1 MEKSFF
7 TTLTIEKKIE
17 VGLNYIDEIK
27 LFNENKLIILGSDKI
42 LVYDLLKE
50 KFILNLPLVNN
61 LYFSKI
67 EIIGKDK
74 LIIGILKEM
83 KNHFIIYQFL
93 EDKLNNKY
101 NLIILSETSLSN
113 YEFQFCMLKFLFVN
127 DKIIIIGNNSIY
139 IYEYKNNSPIL
150 LTRIRNNQYNNWIDG
165 FIFNKEIIGL
175 LEGNNNLVH
184 FYKMKKGKLIQQNI
198 LTANIKISNW
208 TSLNLND
215 NDQILF
221 GMNNTILLYS
231 FKKNKVLQKIEDKYY
246 INCLALKD
254 NKIFCV
260 GPYINNIYL
269 NKQKI
274 DRITFYQSEL
284 IKKHYERKNNLI
296 FYQNKIIYNSKDRII
311 IFNNS
316 LKRTLLEY
324 IKNFIYYILKTIV
337 LGLIIIYA
345 LSFLIFCILLIIF
358 IFIIIIYFFGYIDYY
373 KKIEIYMEKYNS
385 NSLTVIIYLCWFL
398 YFILFYILLALFCY
412 FFDNK

>member
-1 MEKSFF
+1 M
-7 TTLTIEKKIE
+7 
-17 VGLNYIDEIK
+17 
-27 LFNENKLIILGSDKI
+27 IILGSDKI

-254 NKIFCV
+254 NKIFFV

-269 NKQKI
+269 NKKKI

-358 IFIIIIYFFGYIDYY
+358 IYIIIIYFFGYIDYY

>member
-139 IYEYKNNSPIL
+139 IYEYKNNNPIL

-254 NKIFCV
+254 NKIFFV

-269 NKQKI
+269 NKKKI
-274 DRITFYQSEL
+274 DRITFYESEL